1 MSTIHRI
8 GLIAIIFCVGCWRVG
23 PSGME
28 LDLARSPNGATLN
41 VLTPTQH
48 VQGELLAVRDDG
60 IVILRGSR
68 LTLIPYAS
76 IRRAEVRELP
86 DYSLGAGTPT
96 PERRAGLNSLS
107 RYPQGIGP
115 ELQRRLF
122 AQSGQTELE
131 VLR

>member
-8 GLIAIIFCVGCWRVG
+8 SLISVICCVGCFHVG
-23 PSGME
+23 PSGTE
-28 LDLARSPNGATLN
+28 LDLARIPNGATLT
-41 VLTPTQH
+41 VQTSTQR
-48 VQGELLAVRDDG
+48 VEGELLAVRDDG
-60 IVILRGSR
+60 LVILRASR

-76 IRRAEVRELP
+76 IQRAQVRELP
-86 DYSLGAGTPT
+86 DYSVGAGTP
-96 PERRAGLNSLS
+96 PPDRRERLNSLS

-115 ELQRRLF
+115 ELQRKLF